1 MEKIQEETPFENGQE
16 FAFAQSVFF
25 GGWDQD
31 FVSHFP
37 EGAFRFPGSRVTP
50 VIGRVLRNIPYVP
63 QMTGDIQDLRQKTLT
78 TFMNEAEEEVHE
90 IWEGEKI
97 STLANTERV
106 QIVQQLGPFY
116 GGEIS
121 MDTGSAFLLN
131 LLSSEVSREGL
142 TFLFD
147 TQDANSPFSRFL
159 KDVRKM
165 NNLND
170 SLSEYLNLDR
180 KIHEAVDP
188 LIKAV
193 EGSAQFSE
201 SEKED
206 IREKLLLVAKK
217 KMSLS

>member
-1 MEKIQEETPFENGQE
+1 
-16 FAFAQSVFF
+16 
-25 GGWDQD
+25 
-31 FVSHFP
+31 
-37 EGAFRFPGSRVTP
+37 
-50 VIGRVLRNIPYVP
+50 
-63 QMTGDIQDLRQKTLT
+63 MTGDIQDLRQKTLT